1 MKFYQNLSFFKA
13 SGGFLKFIQYGL
25 NISAL
30 TQTDLFV
37 KHFCGYFDTHGT
49 PVGVQLSHG

>member
-1 MKFYQNLSFFKA
+1 MA
-13 SGGFLKFIQYGL
+13 SDSFLKFTQYWL

-37 KHFCGYFDTHGT
+37 KYFFGFFDTLGT